1 MPPREDPRLAEARA
15 LPIGEVAERLGIAG
29 LKPPQAIERVGPC
42 PVCGGRD
49 RFGINT
55 ARNVYNCRHCGGG
68 DAIALVGLVKGCDFR
83 AALDWLMGT
92 RELETDPAE
101 LARRKAAREKEAR
114 QRIRQAEAA
123 RRNAIAQARAIWH
136 DSRPAE
142 DSPVR
147 DYLARRGLTRARLP
161 ELPAC
166 LRFHPDLPYMVPA
179 GGNRGRWREIHRGPA
194 MVALV
199 QAPGGRGSGIHRT
212 WLDLDQPKGK
222 AVIAHEGESLA
233 AKKTLGSVKGGA
245 IRLARSSGTR
255 AMVMGE
261 GIETTFS
268 ALAARALPGA
278 AFWAGISLG
287 NMAGRRITRGKG
299 MRFAGVPDLDDLQ
312 AWLPPAGVEH
322 LVFIQDGDSEPRS
335 TRAQLLSGLRRARAR
350 VPSVTRI
357 SIVHAGE
364 GRDLNDVLMGEG
376 EE

>member
-1 MPPREDPRLAEARA
+1 
-15 LPIGEVAERLGIAG
+15 
-29 LKPPQAIERVGPC
+29 
-42 PVCGGRD
+42 
-49 RFGINT
+49 
-55 ARNVYNCRHCGGG
+55 
-68 DAIALVGLVKGCDFR
+68 
-83 AALDWLMGT
+83 
-92 RELETDPAE
+92 
-101 LARRKAAREKEAR
+101 
-114 QRIRQAEAA
+114 
-123 RRNAIAQARAIWH
+123 
-136 DSRPAE
+136 
-142 DSPVR
+142 
-147 DYLARRGLTRARLP
+147 
-161 ELPAC
+161 
-166 LRFHPDLPYMVPA
+166 
-179 GGNRGRWREIHRGPA
+179 
-194 MVALV
+194 
-199 QAPGGRGSGIHRT
+199 
-212 WLDLDQPKGK
+212 
-222 AVIAHEGESLA
+222 
-233 AKKTLGSVKGGA
+233 LGSVKGGA